1 VVAVQHHHA
10 HVLACLADNGL
21 GGPCLGVAWDGTGY
35 GPDGTAWGGE
45 FLRVTDAGYERAAYL
60 RPFRLPGGD
69 RAAREPRRAALG
81 VLHAMYGDAAFGM
94 TDLPPVRAFTD
105 AELRLLRAALGRGVN
120 APHTSS
126 AGRLFD
132 AVASLVGLRHTTT
145 FEGQAATELEWA
157 ADAAA
162 TDDVYPLGA
171 DAGPGVDWGPAV
183 EGVVADLR
191 AGAPVGVTA
200 ARFHN
205 TLVRRIVAVAR
216 RVGERRVALTGGCF
230 QNAYL
235 LTRAVRE
242 LTAAGF
248 EPVWHR
254 RVPPNDGGIA
264 LGQAVAAA
272 RAWKESAECASPSPE
287 RS

>member
-1 VVAVQHHHA
+1 MADLRP
-10 HVLACLADNGL
+10 VLAFTE
-21 GGPCLGVAWDGTGY
+21 V
-35 GPDGTAWGGE
+35 
-45 FLRVTDAGYERAAYL
+45 ER
-60 RPFRLPGGD
+60 
-69 RAAREPRRAALG
+69 
-81 VLHAMYGDAAFGM
+81 
-94 TDLPPVRAFTD
+94 
-105 AELRLLRAALGRGVN
+105 RLLRAALGRGVN
-120 APHTSS
+120 APLTSS

-132 AVASLVGLRHTTT
+132 AVASLVGLRQTAT

-157 ADAAA
+157 ADAVA
-162 TDDVYPLGA
+162 TDDVYPLGV
-171 DAGPGVDWGPAV
+171 DAGPVIDWGPAV
-183 EGVVADLR
+183 EGVVADVR
-191 AGAPVGVTA
+191 GGVPVGVTA

-205 TLVRRIVAVAR
+205 TLVRVGVAVAR

-230 QNAYL
+230 QNAHL

-254 RVPPNDGGIA
+254 RVPPNDGGVA

-272 RAWKESAECASPSPE
+272 RAWKESAGCASPSPG